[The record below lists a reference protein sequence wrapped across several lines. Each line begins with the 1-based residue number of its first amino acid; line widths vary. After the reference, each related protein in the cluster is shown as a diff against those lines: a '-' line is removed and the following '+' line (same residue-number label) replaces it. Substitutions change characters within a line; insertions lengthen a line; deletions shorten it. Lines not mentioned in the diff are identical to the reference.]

1 MGIVAMELSVLC
13 QPVRPVKGRPGRGR
27 GPGSA
32 GARSKQSTRMRVRT
46 SAGSQRAAN
55 RTGYL

>member
-13 QPVRPVKGRPGRGR
+13 QPVRPAKGRLGSGR

-32 GARSKQSTRMRVRT
+32 GARRKHSTRDV
-46 SAGSQRAAN
+46 SKNVGWKSESC
-55 RTGYL
+55 